1 MLKCI
6 QKKKIEVCEKLN
18 TIKNYVDLS
27 LILDSREYE
36 NVGTRLLLL
45 KICFST
51 DQWLLSKT

>member
-1 MLKCI
+1 MHT
-6 QKKKIEVCEKLN
+6 KKKIEVCEKLN

-51 DQWLLSKT
+51 DQSLLSKT